1 MNKWLDVREWIK
13 TELQKSA
20 IGQVVL
26 KHYQKRNLGAF
37 SELSGMLKGV
47 FILIGITVICYG
59 ISDFAINIA
68 AISSGLISTISL
80 MVVAFFAVWMI
91 ISFCLAFIL
100 LFGVPLFLIDDF
112 VASILF
118 A

>member
-20 IGQVVL
+20 IGRVVL

-37 SELSGMLKGV
+37 SELSGMLKGF

-59 ISDFAINIA
+59 ITDFAINIA

-91 ISFCLAFIL
+91 ISFCLSFIL